1 MGKMRDLIRELN
13 SRIDIPQ
20 PHRSDLICEIYYD
33 MKETYD
39 HYTEKGLS
47 TEEAE
52 NRTCEKFSFDDASLK
67 ELSDLHCSGYCK
79 MLNRFSGSL
88 RNRMDK
94 SIMVITVLF
103 ILLVYF
109 SQISS
114 TELFKN
120 AGEIIFLPLAITSA
134 ALLILAAKVMQL
146 YIRKEHSIKTLKR
159 GSGTVIFCSIFSLMT
174 GISGYFLQFYK
185 VTVQASKEIEIYG
198 YSTDILIK
206 ALVEWHLKGTALLIF
221 SVFSSILIAIL
232 WLVIVKKESMIID
245 READLIINDP
255 FI

>member
-1 MGKMRDLIRELN
+1 MEKMRNLIRELN

-20 PHRSDLICEIYYD
+20 PQRSDMICEIYYD

-39 HYTEKGLS
+39 HYTAKGLS
-47 TEEAE
+47 SEEAE
-52 NRTCEKFSFDDASLK
+52 NRTCEKFSFDNASLK

-79 MLNRFSGSL
+79 MLNRFSSSVRRGL
-88 RNRMDK
+88 DK

-103 ILLVYF
+103 ILFVYF

-114 TELFKN
+114 TELIQN
-120 AGEIIFLPLAITSA
+120 AGNFIFVPLGITSA
-134 ALLILAAKVMQL
+134 ALIILAVKVMQL
-146 YIRKEHSIKTLKR
+146 YIRKEHSIKNLKR
-159 GSGTVIFCSIFSLMT
+159 GSVTIIFCSILTLMT

-185 VTVQASKEIEIYG
+185 VTVQASKEIELNG

-206 ALVEWHLKGTALLIF
+206 ALVDWHLKGTALLIF
-221 SVFSSILIAIL
+221 SVFSSILIAIF
-232 WLVIVKKESMIID
+232 WLMIIKNEGQIID

-255 FI
+255 FV